1 MPSSKALRAAPAR
14 TFENYTFNRII
25 SPEVSL
31 YPIATS
37 AMERL
42 INAGVQGADDGVSS
56 AYEIGFDFNLDG
68 VVYKKFIVSVNGWC
82 ILQDPTS
89 SSIPTAVMSQ
99 CMTTQYDNTTILA
112 PFGSSANHVLLCPWF
127 DDLRN
132 VYSDQQTLLTDFAA
146 PTVPNQNRINLGLD
160 ISSVQYN
167 QTIAGVRYK
176 RTVDRSG
183 VRCLIVRWNSL
194 SNYAAPTTLLKFDL
208 VIYENGKIEFRYLN
222 NSSIT
227 TSVSANENAT
237 IGIFLNNDAS
247 VDWRFRDFSYGLG
260 YDDNKRPAY
269 RLGGA
274 VYNASYTDNSIE
286 YTNSLR
292 PDMHWPGLRTQGCI
306 MSFVPPKN
314 RRKVLPRQVLRS
326 QDSIVRYPLTA
337 RTGDVERKG
346 TYLSPYDD
354 RKSVNYSS
362 GVVDYPTRLQ
372 RVYAQDE
379 SSAIAR
385 LDVFGDFEV
394 TASIDKNSVDNFIGE
409 YKTNYIAPFNEV
421 NQPDQNG
428 SIDAYYTTG
437 SRIDELGL
445 GLSSPLMSKTQIKLE
460 LPIEYSTKMFDVTSS
475 IYYYNK
481 TSRGFFV
488 PRNAQAGKD
497 IVRDPVMFLTAESYP
512 EDARGF
518 SALGTSVSSG
528 SLPGSQTTSR
538 FQTDQVIGPVGTG
551 FGPFQTTRQSEIL
564 SRYYEKSIQNNSEY
578 KTTSDEQ
585 FTLPINQ
592 PFLIEK
598 VVFEMPFTMGA
609 GWLNDKTTSGFQVKS
624 GGVIINDKSF
634 DVAGPAITIALYNQ
648 TDAGTNV
655 TRDLILTGTII
666 PSGDNIKN
674 LKSYESRW
682 APVGPSIPFY
692 LFAPEGFLSYGCTPS
707 AVVSSNTG
715 TNFTGSVV
723 IPTIAGISNGITIG
737 YYALASDLAT
747 VTAGQVAAN
756 QQLVKKFLT
765 NEFTTI
771 DYDFSAIVSYVKDID
786 VFGRSGKSFDPS
798 GRSVFGKEF
807 ITTQGTAAGPGK
819 FRNPLFVSSSYDDF
833 PQRIK
838 SAISDSAFSA
848 IIATALPLSNPIASP
863 YLVMPGD
870 KLTLAISKMRPAMYS
885 MGTNPID
892 GSAQDYF
899 TGSLR
904 HDVSIST
911 GSIKMTIYGSLLREA
926 SEFHDTLNSS
936 IASNAIHETL
946 GNDPVLDQFDV
957 EPRSSYYG
965 STTDD
970 YVTGSLLT
978 RYSLGGRSYFVQGS
992 RGKVFS
998 KYLARTQ
1005 AVPAETPSLGYEAVK
1020 NPSKSFRLQ
1029 PWFERVGND
1038 RTVQAASS
1046 TERYYDSMMPSLRLC
1061 FKVNGSEIFIL
1072 DSASSLQYGGPNN
1085 VGRYN
1090 VGYMFFNSFGPAIG
1104 IYDDT
1109 WTWSYPFEPRYSK
1122 IPRELNIK
1130 SIMTSN
1136 ALLDEGSGTTVKI
1149 DKRSLTDV
1157 IFINRGFYGYSKG
1170 SPGSSPVNNSYESWT
1185 DVNLSSNTSPL
1196 ITGSMTFDDISKTM
1210 FGFGDAN
1217 NVTYRDTISNAGS
1230 YIGSSSNGVEP
1241 QPIYGGN
1248 HLPEFKENHYFP
1260 SQELQTAQG
1269 PVIRGWKYGVASG
1282 LPLFS
1287 KCIWRR
1293 NRYGQMR
1300 DMLEQRPYTKYYTIE
1315 DSAMSMGVKST
1326 KEKTNVLDGPIS
1338 VRFVDSSGNT
1348 TSPELTWSQNLSFEV
1363 TSSFPYLDG
1372 EFRNRSEIDIST
1384 LNQST
1389 VLI

>member
-1 MPSSKALRAAPAR
+1 MPSSKALRAEPTR

-31 YPIATS
+31 YPVATTT
-37 AMERL
+37 MERL
-42 INAGVQGADDGVSS
+42 INAGVQGADDGISS

-68 VVYKKFIVSVNGWC
+68 RIYKKFIVSVNGWC
-82 ILQDPTS
+82 ILQDPAN
-89 SSIPTAVMSQ
+89 SSIPADVMAH
-99 CMTTQYDNTTILA
+99 CMTTEYNNTTILA
-112 PFGSSANHVLLCPWF
+112 PFGSSTNHVLLCPWF

-132 VYSDQQTLLTDFAA
+132 VYSDQQTLLADFAA
-146 PTVPNQNRINLGLD
+146 PTVANQNRINLGLD
-160 ISSVQYN
+160 ISSVRYN
-167 QTIAGVRYK
+167 ETIAGVRFK
-176 RTVDRSG
+176 RTTDKSG
-183 VRCLIVRWNSL
+183 KRCLVVRWNSL
-194 SNYAAPTTLLKFDL
+194 SNYAMPSTLLKFDL
-208 VIYENGKIEFRYLN
+208 VIYENGEIEFRYLN
-222 NSSIT
+222 NSTIT
-227 TSVSANENAT
+227 SSTPANENAT

-247 VDWRFRDFSYGLG
+247 VGWRFRDFSYGLG

-274 VYNASYTDNSIE
+274 VYNASYTDNAIQ
-286 YTNSLR
+286 YTNRLR
-292 PDMHWPGLRTQGCI
+292 PDIHWPGLRTQRCI
-306 MSFVPPKN
+306 MSFAPPKN
-314 RRKVLPRQVLRS
+314 RRKVLPRQVLRT
-326 QDSIVRYPLTA
+326 QDSAIRYPLIA
-337 RTGDVERKG
+337 RTGDRDRMG

-354 RKSVNYSS
+354 RRSINYGS

-372 RVYAQDE
+372 RIYAQDE
-379 SSAIAR
+379 SSALAR
-385 LDVFGDFEV
+385 LNVFGNFEV
-394 TASIDKNSVDNFIGE
+394 TASIDKNSADNFIGE
-409 YKTNYIAPFNEV
+409 FKQTFIEPFNEV
-421 NQPDQNG
+421 NQPEQNG
-428 SIDAYYTTG
+428 STSTYFTTG
-437 SRIDELGL
+437 SNIDELGY
-445 GLSSPLMSKTQIKLE
+445 GLSSPLTSKTQIRLE

-538 FQTDQVIGPVGTG
+538 FQTDQAIGPVGTG
-551 FGPFQTTRQSEIL
+551 FGVFQGARQSEIL
-564 SRYYEKSIQNNSEY
+564 SRYYSKSVQNNSEY
-578 KTTSDEQ
+578 KATTDEQ
-585 FTLPINQ
+585 FTLPINH

-609 GWLNDKTTSGFQVKS
+609 GWLNDKTTSGLQVKT
-624 GGVIINDKSF
+624 GGIIATAASF
-634 DVAGPAITIALYNQ
+634 DVAGPAITVALYNQ
-648 TDAGTNV
+648 VDAGTDV

-692 LFAPEGFLSYGCTPS
+692 IFSPEGFLSYGCTPS
-707 AVVSSNTG
+707 AVVSANTG
-715 TNFTGSVV
+715 TNFTGSVIV
-723 IPTIAGISNGITIG
+723 PTVAGISNGITIG
-737 YYALASDLAT
+737 YLVLASDLAT
-747 VTAGQVAAN
+747 ITADQVAAN
-756 QQLVKKFLT
+756 QQLTKKFLT
-765 NEFTTI
+765 SEFTNI
-771 DYDFSAIVSYVKDID
+771 DYDFSVIASYVKDID
-786 VFGRSGKSFDPS
+786 VFGRSGRSFDPS

-838 SAISDSAFSA
+838 SAISDPAFSA
-848 IIATALPLSNPIASP
+848 LIATALPLSNPVASP

-870 KLTLAISKMRPAMYS
+870 KLTLAISKMRPMMYS

-892 GSAQDYF
+892 GSPQDYF
-899 TGSLR
+899 TGALR

-965 STTDD
+965 SMTDD
-970 YVTGSLLT
+970 YITGSMLT
-978 RYSLGGRSYFVQGS
+978 RYSLGGHSYFTQGS

-1005 AVPAETPSLGYEAVK
+1005 AVPAETPSLGYEAIK
-1020 NPSKSFRLQ
+1020 NPSKAFRLQ

-1038 RTVQAASS
+1038 RTTQATS
-1046 TERYYDSMMPSLRLC
+1046 TAERYYDSMMPSLRSC
-1061 FKVNGSEIFIL
+1061 FKVNGAQIFIL
-1072 DSASSLQYGGPNN
+1072 DSNSSLQFGGPNN
-1085 VGRYN
+1085 VGRSG
-1090 VGYMFFNSFGPAIG
+1090 VGYLFFNSYGPAYG

-1109 WTWSYPFEPRYSK
+1109 WTWSYPFEPRYSHVT
-1122 IPRELNIK
+1122 RELNIK

-1136 ALLDEGSGTTVKI
+1136 ALLDENTGTTVKI
-1149 DKRSLTDV
+1149 DKVPLTDL

-1170 SPGSSPVNNSYESWT
+1170 TPGSSPVNNSYEAWT
-1185 DVNLSSNTSPL
+1185 DVMLSSNTTPL
-1196 ITGSMTFDDISKTM
+1196 RTGSMTFDDMSRTL

-1217 NVTYRDTISNAGS
+1217 NVTYRDTIANAGS
-1230 YIGSSSNGVEP
+1230 YIGSSSNGVEA

-1248 HLPEFKENHYFP
+1248 HLPEFRDNEYFT
-1260 SQELQTAQG
+1260 SAEVQTAQG
-1269 PVIRGWKYGVASG
+1269 PIIRGWKYGAISG
-1282 LPLFS
+1282 LPLYS

-1293 NRYGQMR
+1293 NRYGQLR
-1300 DMLEQRPYTKYYTIE
+1300 DMLEQRPYTKYYITE
-1315 DSAMSMGVKST
+1315 DVAASIGGRPT
-1326 KEKTNVLDGPIS
+1326 KEKPGVLTGPIT

-1348 TSPELTWSQNLSFEV
+1348 TSPELTWSQNLSLEV

-1372 EFRNRSEIDIST
+1372 EYRNRSEVDIAA